1 MIVVV
6 AVFIHCFG
14 DKEKLKQE
22 ITAESIS
29 YL

>member
-14 DKEKLKQE
+14 DKEKLKQ
-22 ITAESIS
+22 
-29 YL
+29 

>member
-22 ITAESIS
+22 ITAESI
-29 YL
+29 